1 MQKPLSLSL
10 SFSRPFVPRR
20 LAGGVVSCI
29 VVGMLAACG
38 AKSDKASTQVAA
50 KVNKDEISV
59 HQVNFMLQRQGAVAP
74 GREQQVSQEVVERL
88 IDQQLAL
95 QQAEELK
102 IDRDPQ
108 VLQAV
113 DAARREILARA
124 YLERMSSSI
133 TKPTSQEIRQYYAAR
148 PLLFAQRRIYD
159 LREVNIEATPEQL
172 QRLQPKLA
180 AARNADELVTVL
192 RSAGLRHEVRQS
204 STAPETLPLA
214 MVERVASLGA
224 GQSLMLTAQGGA
236 KVLFLVDARP
246 APLDETTAA
255 PRIERFLVNERKRQ
269 VFEQD
274 LKALR
279 AKAQIEY
286 LGAFAQAPSDAAS
299 TPAAN

>member
-1 MQKPLSLSL
+1 MQKPLSLSS
-10 SFSRPFVPRR
+10 SFSRPFMPRR
-20 LAGGVVSCI
+20 LAGVVVSCV
-29 VVGMLAACG
+29 VVGVLAACG
-38 AKSDKASTQVAA
+38 AKNDKASTQVAA

-133 TKPTSQEIRQYYAAR
+133 AKPTSQEIRQYYAAR

-180 AARNADELVTVL
+180 AARNADELVAQL

-299 TPAAN
+299 APTAN